1 MRRLLLIPFFA
12 LLSLTPVFAQTPQL
26 PRPAPALE
34 VTLPNGNKVSLA
46 KYAGKVCVVE
56 FLFTTCP
63 HCQESARMF
72 RGLLQQYAPQGLNVI
87 GAAFNDNAML
97 LVPDF
102 SKQYAGDAFPIGV
115 VPRDK
120 VFQFMNFSMMARISV
135 PMFAL
140 IDKKGNIRYQSFLD
154 GSDNLHSEPRMRQA
168 IEELLKESVS
178 TGAKKAPTTSKKTD

>member
-1 MRRLLLIPFFA
+1 MRRLLLIPFFV
-12 LLSLTPVFAQTPQL
+12 LLSMTSLFAQAPQL
-26 PRPAPALE
+26 PRPAPALD
-34 VTLPNGNKVSLA
+34 VTLPNGSKVSLS

-72 RGLLQQYAPQGLNVI
+72 RGLLQQYASQGLNVV

-102 SKQYAGDAFPIGV
+102 SKQFAGDAFPIGV

-135 PMFAL
+135 PMFAV

-154 GSDNLHSEPRMRQA
+154 GSDNLHSEPRMRQV
-168 IEELLKESVS
+168 IEELLKESVP
-178 TGAKKAPTTSKKTD
+178 GAKKATSTSKKTD